1 MTEPTDE
8 FVARAQARWSE
19 AQARQAQRDPSLGT
33 HLNHD
38 EKRAHEERL
47 DRIME
52 NHRLAQEAALQTAK
66 LKSGAPIPPPMAP
79 ADSIKLEFAMAS
91 DTATVRLEYLVDP
104 YLPAKCVVGFFG
116 RGSTSKSSLLAT
128 ISAHISSW
136 ASTLWISVEE
146 PDDWI
151 KVRHNG
157 CGGAEKTLAIVT
169 AVETKRDAQ
178 GRVIGS
184 TFNIY
189 EHLEVAIEKA
199 KAACALQ
206 HVPPRPLRLV
216 VLDTVVGLTTWN
228 KGESANDDGGVK
240 RLLAYLQALAEK
252 HDLTIAMVGHANKGK
267 HEHFADVVMGASAWT
282 NSPRLSFVHAK
293 DEREDYA
300 YVLRVAKTNLVTFG
314 ASYKTEPVHT
324 LYERTDGPDSV
335 LVRVVPGPIVWGDA
349 DSMELWNDATRKPK
363 DDDEDSDG
371 GGHKQTLV
379 DKALGTVVEIVH
391 STGEPVTRDLVHQWL
406 GREVSRREW
415 SKVDDKLRLGEFQW
429 RVVIES
435 GPQNKTLYRKRTD

>member
-1 MTEPTDE
+1 MAELPRKNAPDWLIK
-8 FVARAQARWSE
+8 AANNP
-19 AQARQAQRDPSLGT
+19 QRDPSLGF

-38 EKRAHEERL
+38 DKREHEERL

-66 LKSGAPIPPPMAP
+66 LKSGGPIPPPMAP

-267 HEHFADVVMGASAWT
+267 HDHFADVVMGASAWT

-300 YVLRVAKTNLVTFG
+300 YVLRIAKTNLVTFG

-324 LYERTDGPDSV
+324 LYERADGPDSV

-349 DSMELWNDATRKPK
+349 DSMELWNEATRKPK
-363 DDDEDSDG
+363 DGDEDG
-371 GGHKQTLV
+371 GGGSHKQTLV
-379 DKALGTVVEIVH
+379 DKALGTVVEIAH

-435 GPQNKTLYRKRTD
+435 GPQNKTIYRKRTD